1 MKMVAGVSRLEME
14 PVIGHN
20 QWELKKKNL
29 QDKLWKIPRGET
41 NAKRKKIIQVDNV
54 EWPGIKTP

>member
-20 QWELKKKNL
+20 QWELKKKTF
-29 QDKLWKIPRGET
+29 RT
-41 NAKRKKIIQVDNV
+41 NYEKSPVVKQTQNERK
-54 EWPGIKTP
+54 